1 MKFRKLAVGL
11 TIAASAAFFAPI
23 ANAAPVDVANGMS
36 IKASNGISCSV
47 GAVGTDSAG
56 RKVALTA
63 GHCVEGAATG
73 SPITL
78 NGNTIGTVTD
88 NRSNRV
94 GLDYAVIALGDVN
107 LKSQG
112 PYGRIDKL
120 GPEPANWQQICKHGA
135 TTART
140 CGVVSGNN
148 SGNVWTFMLSLPG
161 DSGSGFVQGTG
172 LVAILRGFD
181 FSGQYGG
188 IGVYGTNIRTA
199 LADINSR
206 PGTPGAGF
214 VVTNN

>member
-1 MKFRKLAVGL
+1 MTFRGISAAAAV
-11 TIAASAAFFAPI
+11 IAAALLGAPAI
-23 ANAAPVDVANGMS
+23 ANSAPVDVANGMS
-36 IKASNGISCSV
+36 IKATNGISCTI

-78 NGNTIGTVTD
+78 GGNAIGTVTD
-88 NRSNRV
+88 SRSNRV

-112 PYGRIDKL
+112 PHGRIDKI
-120 GPEPANWQQICKHGA
+120 GPEPAAWQQVCKHGA

-140 CGVVSGNN
+140 CGLVSGNN
-148 SGNVWTFMLSLPG
+148 SGNVWTFMFSLGG

-181 FSGQYGG
+181 FSGQHGG
-188 IGVYGTNIRTA
+188 FGVYGTNIRTV
-199 LADINSR
+199 LADLK

-214 VVTNN
+214 VITNN